1 MITVEEVL
9 SRALSMPGRGT
20 LYWAGSG
27 GHDPSAASPAE
38 PLAVGREW
46 PGLPADRQ
54 AELRPLAE
62 AAGLDLEDPALV
74 LPACDCSGFVCWA
87 LGISRR
93 IRGGGIGGH
102 DQWIN
107 TDTIWA
113 DATHG
118 GAQFR
123 RIDVAV
129 RGCLVVY
136 PRPPQASGERYGHVG
151 LVTEAG
157 ADGRAA
163 QVVHCSAS
171 NFAMAPFDA
180 IRVNAGEAF
189 GRHPQSIYAWFRS
202 VAA

>member
-27 GHDPSAASPAE
+27 GHDPRAASPAE

-62 AAGLDLEDPALV
+62 AAGLDLDDPALV
-74 LPACDCSGFVCWA
+74 VPACDCSGFVCWA

-113 DATHG
+113 DATGG

-123 RIDVAV
+123 RLDAPV
-129 RGCLVVY
+129 RGGLVVY
-136 PRPPQASGERYGHVG
+136 PQQGSGERYGHVG
-151 LVTEAG
+151 LVTEVG
-157 ADGRAA
+157 ADGRTAK
-163 QVVHCSAS
+163 VVHCSAAH
-171 NFAMAPFDA
+171 FAAVPFDA
-180 IRVNAGEAF
+180 IQVDAGEAF
-189 GRHPQSIYAWFRS
+189 RRQPKSVHAWFRG
-202 VAA
+202 VVP